1 MEKELIHSTE
11 HEQQRVKREKLI
23 ALQNAGLDPFRQ
35 VRFNQTAHS
44 ADILDN
50 FDRMQY
56 RTVGIAG
63 RIMSIRDFGKA
74 AFVDVMDLKGRLQ
87 VYVTEYNL
95 GYEEFRMFKK
105 FDVGDIVGING
116 KVFRTRVGEKSI
128 KVTEV
133 VLLAKSLQVLPEKF
147 HGLKDTDMRYRRR
160 YVDLIANPEVKIV
173 FITRTRIIKAIR
185 GFLDGRGFLE
195 VDTPV
200 LQTIAGGTT
209 ARPFKTHH
217 NTLGIDLYLRIALEL
232 PLKRLIVGG
241 FERVYEIGLCFRN
254 EGMSTKHN
262 PEFMML
268 ELYEAYTDYH
278 GMMELTESL
287 IKYVAK
293 EAIGKE
299 ILEYGDVEIDLSK
312 PFEKIT
318 MVDAVKKYSGVDF
331 GSILTLDDA
340 REAAKKHNVEF
351 LPRHGKGDILAAFFD
366 KFAEEHLVQ
375 PTFLLDYPVE
385 ISPLAKRIPENSDY
399 TERFELFITGR
410 EFANAFTELNDPI
423 DQRSRF
429 MHQEAMRAA
438 GDDEACESDED
449 FLMAV
454 EYGMPPTGG
463 MGMGI
468 ERLIM
473 LLTNQPSIRDVIFF
487 PTMKPL

>member
-1 MEKELIHSTE
+1 MEEKTSPIDE
-11 HEQQRVKREKLI
+11 HEQQRVKREKLL
-23 ALQNAGLDPFRQ
+23 ALQNAGLDPFRH
-35 VRFNQTAHS
+35 VKFNQTAHS
-44 ADILDN
+44 VSIHEN
-50 FDRMQY
+50 FDKMENEF
-56 RTVGIAG
+56 VGIAG
-63 RIMSIRDFGKA
+63 RIMSKRDMGKA
-74 AFVDVMDLKGRLQ
+74 SFIDVMDSKGRIQ
-87 VYVTEYNL
+87 VYVSRDNIGEDEYAA
-95 GYEEFRMFKK
+95 FKQ
-105 FDVGDIVGING
+105 FDTGDIVGVG
-116 KVFRTRVGEKSI
+116 GTVFRTKKGENSVKA
-128 KVTEV
+128 TEI
-133 VLLAKSLQVLPEKF
+133 VLLAKSLQVLPEKY

-160 YVDLIANPEVKIV
+160 YVDLIANPEIKEV
-173 FITRTRIIKAIR
+173 FITRTKIIKAIR
-185 GFLDGRGFLE
+185 DFLDGRGFLE

-217 NTLGIDLYLRIALEL
+217 NTLGIDMYLRIALEL

-241 FERVYEIGLCFRN
+241 MERVYEIGRCFRN

-262 PEFMML
+262 PEFVML

-278 GMMELTESL
+278 GMMALTESL
-287 IKYVAK
+287 VKYVAK
-293 EAIGKE
+293 EAVGKDKFV
-299 ILEYGDVEIDLSK
+299 YGEHEIDLSK

-318 MVDAVKKYSGVDF
+318 MVDAVKKCSGVDF
-331 GSILTLDDA
+331 DKVSTLDEA
-340 REAAKKHNVEF
+340 RAIAKEHKVEF

-366 KFAEEHLVQ
+366 KYAEEKLIQ

-385 ISPLAKRIPENSDY
+385 ISPLAKRIPGKCDY

-429 MHQEAMRAA
+429 NHQEAMRAA
-438 GDDEACESDED
+438 GDEEACESDED

-463 MGMGI
+463 MGMGL

>member
-1 MEKELIHSTE
+1 MEVQNRLVVER
-11 HEQQRVKREKLI
+11 EQQRIKREKLI
-23 ALQNAGLDPFRQ
+23 ALQNVGLDPYRH
-35 VRFNQTAHS
+35 VKFNQTAHS
-44 ADILDN
+44 SDIHDN
-50 FDRMQY
+50 FDEMES
-56 RTVGIAG
+56 TEVGIAG
-63 RIMSIRDFGKA
+63 RVMTKRDMGKA
-74 AFVDVMDLKGRLQ
+74 SFIDVMDLKGRIQ
-87 VYVTEYNL
+87 VYVSKDNVGEKEYAA
-95 GYEEFRMFKK
+95 FKQY
-105 FDVGDIVGING
+105 DVGDIVGAIG
-116 KVFRTRVGEKSI
+116 TVFRTKKGEDSVKA
-128 KVTEV
+128 TEV

-160 YVDLIANPEVKIV
+160 YVDLIVNPEIKDV
-173 FITRTRIIKAIR
+173 FVTRTKIIKAIR
-185 GFLDGRGFLE
+185 AFLDERGFLE

-200 LQTIAGGTT
+200 LQTIAGGTS

-217 NTLGIDLYLRIALEL
+217 NTLDLDMYLRIALEL

-241 FERVYEIGLCFRN
+241 LERVYEIGLCFRN
-254 EGMSTKHN
+254 EGMSTRHN
-262 PEFMML
+262 PEFVML

-278 GMMELTESL
+278 GMMELTEAL
-287 IKYVAK
+287 IKHVAR
-293 EAIGKE
+293 AAVGKE
-299 ILEYGDVEIDLSK
+299 VLEYGEYVIDLSK

-318 MVDAVKKYSGVDF
+318 MVDAVKNFSGVDF
-331 GSILTLDDA
+331 GNILTLDEARSVA
-340 REAAKKHNVEF
+340 REHNVEF
-351 LPRHGKGDILAAFFD
+351 LYRHGKGDILAAFFD
-366 KFAEEHLVQ
+366 KYAEEHLIQ

-385 ISPLAKRIPENSDY
+385 ISPLAKRIPGNSAY

-423 DQRSRF
+423 DQRNRF

-449 FLMAV
+449 FLLAV

-487 PTMKPL
+487 PTMKPM

>member
-1 MEKELIHSTE
+1 MT
-11 HEQQRVKREKLI
+11 KR
-23 ALQNAGLDPFRQ
+23 D
-35 VRFNQTAHS
+35 
-44 ADILDN
+44 
-50 FDRMQY
+50 M
-56 RTVGIAG
+56 
-63 RIMSIRDFGKA
+63 GKA
-74 AFVDVMDLKGRLQ
+74 SFIDVMDQKGRIQ
-87 VYVTEYNL
+87 VYVSLDNIGND
-95 GYEEFRMFKK
+95 GYAAFKQ
-105 FDVGDIVGING
+105 FDIGDIVGVSG
-116 KVFRTRVGEKSI
+116 TVFRTKKGEDSVKA
-128 KVTEV
+128 TEI

-160 YVDLIANPEVKIV
+160 YVDLIVNPEIKDV
-173 FITRTRIIKAIR
+173 FIARSRIIKAIR
-185 GFLDGRGFLE
+185 NFLDERGYLE

-217 NTLGIDLYLRIALEL
+217 NTLGMDMYLRIALEL

-241 FERVYEIGLCFRN
+241 LERVYEIGRCFRN

-262 PEFMML
+262 PEFVML

-278 GMMELTESL
+278 GMMALTESL
-287 IKYVAK
+287 IKFVAK
-293 EAIGKE
+293 NAVGKE
-299 ILEYGDVEIDLSK
+299 KLDYGEHEIDLSK
-312 PFEKIT
+312 PFEKVT

-331 GSILTLDDA
+331 NLIADLEQA
-340 REAAKKHNVEF
+340 RAAAKEHKVEF
-351 LPRHGKGDILAAFFD
+351 LTRHGKGDILAAFFD

-385 ISPLAKRIPENSDY
+385 ISPLAKRLPGNADY

-468 ERLIM
+468 ERLVM

-487 PTMKPL
+487 PTMKPQ

>member
-1 MEKELIHSTE
+1 METKTSQINE
-11 HEQQRVKREKLI
+11 HEQQRIKREKLL
-23 ALQNAGLDPFRQ
+23 ALQNAGLDPFRH
-35 VRFNQTAHS
+35 VKFDQTTHS
-44 ADILDN
+44 ADIHEN
-50 FDRMQY
+50 FEKMENEL
-56 RTVGIAG
+56 VGIAG
-63 RIMSIRDFGKA
+63 RVMAKRDMGKA
-74 AFVDVMDLKGRLQ
+74 SFIDVMDSKGRLQ
-87 VYVTEYNL
+87 VYVSKDNVGEDEY
-95 GYEEFRMFKK
+95 EAFKQ
-105 FDVGDIVGING
+105 FDIGDIVGAKG
-116 KVFRTRVGEKSI
+116 TVFRTKKGEDSV
-128 KVTEV
+128 KVTEII
-133 VLLAKSLQVLPEKF
+133 LLAKSLQVLPEKF

-160 YVDLIANPEVKIV
+160 YVDLIVNPEIKDV
-173 FITRTRIIKAIR
+173 FITRSRIIKAIR
-185 GFLDGRGFLE
+185 TFLDERGFLE

-200 LQTIAGGTT
+200 LQTIAGGTS

-217 NTLGIDLYLRIALEL
+217 NTLGIDMYLRIALEL

-262 PEFMML
+262 PEFVML

-293 EAIGKE
+293 EAVGKE
-299 ILEYGDVEIDLSK
+299 KLEYGDAEVDLSK

-318 MVDAVKKYSGVDF
+318 MVNVVKKFSGVDF
-331 GSILTLDDA
+331 GKISTLD
-340 REAAKKHNVEF
+340 EAKAVAKEHKVEF

-366 KFAEEHLVQ
+366 KYAEEHLIQ
-375 PTFLLDYPVE
+375 PTFVLDYPVE
-385 ISPLAKRIPENSDY
+385 ISPLAKRLPGNTDY
-399 TERFELFITGR
+399 TERFELFIIGR

-429 MHQEAMRAA
+429 EHQEALRAA

-463 MGMGI
+463 MGMGL

>member
-1 MEKELIHSTE
+1 METQNILLDE
-11 HEQQRVKREKLI
+11 HEQQRIKREKLI
-23 ALQNAGLDPFRQ
+23 ALQNAGLDPFRH
-35 VRFNQTAHS
+35 VKFNQTSHS
-44 ADILDN
+44 ADIHEN
-50 FDRMQY
+50 FDKMENKF
-56 RTVGIAG
+56 VGIAG
-63 RIMSIRDFGKA
+63 RLMTKRDMGKA
-74 AFVDVMDLKGRLQ
+74 SFIDVMDLKGRIQ
-87 VYVTEYNL
+87 VYVSKDNIGEDEYAA
-95 GYEEFRMFKK
+95 FKQ
-105 FDVGDIVGING
+105 FDIGDIVGISG
-116 KVFRTRVGEKSI
+116 TVFRTKKGEDSVKA
-128 KVTEV
+128 TEV
-133 VLLAKSLQVLPEKF
+133 ILLAKSVQVLPEKY

-160 YVDLIANPEVKIV
+160 YVDLIVNPEIKEV
-173 FITRTRIIKAIR
+173 FIARTKIIQAIR
-185 GFLDGRGFLE
+185 AFLDERGFLE

-217 NTLGIDLYLRIALEL
+217 NTLNLDMYLRIALEL

-241 FERVYEIGLCFRN
+241 FERVYEIGRCFRN

-262 PEFMML
+262 PEFVML
-268 ELYEAYTDYH
+268 ELYEAFTDYH

-299 ILEYGDVEIDLSK
+299 KLEYGEYEIDLSGS
-312 PFEKIT
+312 FDKIT

-331 GSILTLDDA
+331 SKVPTLDTA
-340 REAAKKHNVEF
+340 RAVAKEHDVEF

-366 KFAEEHLVQ
+366 KYAEEHLIQ

-385 ISPLAKRIPENSDY
+385 ISPLAKRIPKNTDY

-468 ERLIM
+468 ERLVM